1 MRSHVV
7 RQKALLLQVNNEL
20 KDIAVNIKRYKQDFE
35 TLSDLEVKVRR
46 VTRKLKD
53 VDLLE
58 ALVDAYGQK
67 GLKLLVMQNIS
78 KKIEQNLNKY
88 AHLLFPEAF
97 TFNIVVDSNVF
108 DIFATRSDKR
118 VSDIRFLSGAES
130 RAFSLLWAI
139 SILPLIPASRRSNM
153 IILDEF
159 EAGLDEVTQSVSK

>member
-1 MRSHVV
+1 M
-7 RQKALLLQVNNEL
+7 
-20 KDIAVNIKRYKQDFE
+20 
-35 TLSDLEVKVRR
+35 
-46 VTRKLKD
+46 
-53 VDLLE
+53 E

-159 EAGLDEVTQSVSK
+159 EAGLDEVTRNLLINDFLPALNEIVPHIVFITPYYYEPTQDRRVVTVVKQGQISKLEIET